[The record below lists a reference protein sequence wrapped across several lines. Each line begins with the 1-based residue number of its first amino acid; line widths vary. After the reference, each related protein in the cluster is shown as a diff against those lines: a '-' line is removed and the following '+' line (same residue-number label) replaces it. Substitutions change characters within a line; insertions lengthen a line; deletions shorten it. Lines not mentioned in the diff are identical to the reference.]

1 MQVVN
6 SLVDFMAKVKKSDV
20 IKVNKNID
28 FVITNI
34 VASAN
39 LGIELDLF
47 TLTEKIKGIEYEPEQ
62 FPGAILKFKDPKA
75 SLLLFKNGKIV
86 CVGCKTRG
94 LIEKTVN
101 KTKKMLMPYA
111 SKIITHKKPDINI
124 TNIVASADLHMNLDL
139 YKISY
144 KMNDVEYEPEQFP
157 GAILK
162 FKDPKASLLLFK
174 NGRVICAGARD
185 EKDIKTVLKKVRKI
199 LENYTSK

>member
-1 MQVVN
+1 M
-6 SLVDFMAKVKKSDV
+6 VKKKDEETY
-20 IKVNKNID
+20 KVGKNID

-34 VASAN
+34 VASAS

-47 TLTEKIKGIEYEPEQ
+47 TLTQKVKGVEYEPEQ

-86 CVGCKTRG
+86 CVGCKTRT

-111 SKIITHKKPDINI
+111 SKIINHRKPDIQI

-144 KMNDVEYEPEQFP
+144 KLKDVEYEPEQFP

-174 NGRVICAGARD
+174 NGKVICAGARD
-185 EKDIKTVLKKVRKI
+185 EEDIKTVLKRVRKI